1 MKILFLCQYFP
12 PEMGAPS
19 ARTYE
24 HAKYWVQSGHDVTV
38 VCGMPNHPD
47 GIIPPEYRGKILVRE
62 NWDGIRVLR
71 GWLYAT
77 PNRGVVKRSIAFL
90 TYMLSSIFVAIFFAG
105 RCDVVVATSPQI
117 LCGLAGYIVSIFKW
131 RPFVLEVRDL
141 WPAQI
146 IDLGVIKNRF
156 FIYILSQLE
165 AFLYRRAGA
174 IVTIAPAMSREI
186 AQRGFDSDKI
196 FTIPNGIDEEF
207 FKPTDGRFRI
217 RKEKNWDDSK
227 IIVLYIGTMGL
238 SQGLET
244 ILSVAE
250 KMMDNPSV
258 RFVFVGAG
266 ADRERL
272 ISLSQEKGLTNT
284 EFYPAVKKQEM
295 PDWYSAADIC
305 LVPLK
310 KRNVFRYNIPSKMFE
325 IMACERP
332 ILLGAEGQARDI
344 LEQSGAGIAVEPE
357 NVEAYIEALLQLIQS
372 PEALSTFGKKGREYV
387 LAHFTRREN
396 AKNYLHVFNW
406 VVNRKKIKTT

>member
-24 HAKYWVQSGHDVTV
+24 HAKCWVQEGHEVTV
-38 VCGMPNHPD
+38 VCGLPNHPD
-47 GIIPPEYRGKILVRE
+47 GVVPPEYRGKWLVRE
-62 NWDGIRVLR
+62 NWDGVHVLR
-71 GWLYAT
+71 GWIYTT

-90 TYMLSSIFVAIFFAG
+90 TYMISSIFVAILFAG
-105 RCDVVVATSPQI
+105 KCDVVVATSPQM
-117 LCGLAGYIVSIFKW
+117 LCGLAGYIVSLFKW
-131 RPFVLEVRDL
+131 KPFVLEIRDL

-156 FIYILSQLE
+156 IIYLLSSLE
-165 AFLYRRAGA
+165 SFLYRHARA

-186 AQRGFDSDKI
+186 ARRGFGEDKI

-207 FKPTDGRFRI
+207 FKPTDGGKQI
-217 RKEKNWDDSK
+217 RQEKGWDISK
-227 IIVLYIGTMGL
+227 IVVLYIGTMGL

-244 ILSVAE
+244 VLQVAE
-250 KMMDNPSV
+250 KVKDNADV
-258 RFVFVGAG
+258 IFVFVGAG

-272 ISLSQEKGLTNT
+272 ISIAKEKKLMNT
-284 EFYPAVKKQEM
+284 EFYPPVKKQDM
-295 PDWYSAADIC
+295 PDWYSSSDIC

-310 KRNVFRYNIPSKMFE
+310 KRNVFRFNIPSKMFE

-332 ILLGAEGQARDI
+332 VLLGAEGQAREI

-357 NVEAYIEALLQLIQS
+357 NVEAYTTALLQMIQN
-372 PEALSTFGKKGREYV
+372 PELREVFGKKGREYV
-387 LAHFTRREN
+387 LAHFTRKEN
-396 AKNYLHVFNW
+396 AKDYLKVFSW
-406 VVNRKKIKTT
+406 VLGKVRRV

>member
-24 HAKYWVQSGHDVTV
+24 HAKYWVQLGHEVTI
-38 VCGMPNHPD
+38 VCGLPNHPD
-47 GIIPPEYRGKILVRE
+47 GIVPPEYRGKMLVRE
-62 NWDGIRVLR
+62 DWDGIHVLR

-105 RCDVVVATSPQI
+105 KCDVVVATSPQI
-117 LCGLAGYIVSIFKW
+117 LCGLAGYIVSVFKW

-156 FIYILSQLE
+156 LISLLSRLE
-165 AFLYRRAGA
+165 SFLYRHARA

-186 AQRGFDSDKI
+186 TQRGFDSDKI

-207 FKPTDGRFRI
+207 FKPTDGGVHI

-227 IIVLYIGTMGL
+227 IVVLYIGTMGL

-250 KMMDNPSV
+250 KMKDNPSI

-272 ISLSQEKGLTNT
+272 ISISKEKGLTHT
-284 EFYPAVKKQEM
+284 EFYPAVKKQDM

-332 ILLGAEGQARDI
+332 ILLGAEGQAREI

-357 NVEAYIEALLQLIQS
+357 KVEAYAEALLQLAQN
-372 PEALSTFGKKGREYV
+372 PELRKTFGKKGREYV
-387 LAHFTRREN
+387 LAHFTRKEN
-396 AKNYLHVFNW
+396 AKNYIHVFNW
-406 VVNRKKIKTT
+406 VLNRNK

>member
-24 HAKYWVQSGHDVTV
+24 HAKYWVQEGHEVTV
-38 VCGMPNHPD
+38 VCGLPNHPD
-47 GIIPPEYRGKILVRE
+47 GVIPPEYRGKWLVRE

-77 PNRGVVKRSIAFL
+77 PNRGVLKRSIAFL
-90 TYMLSSIFVAIFFAG
+90 TYMISSILVAICFAG
-105 RCDVVVATSPQI
+105 KCDVVVATSPQM
-117 LCGLAGYIVSIFKW
+117 LCGLAGYIVSLFKW
-131 RPFVLEVRDL
+131 KPFVLEVRDL

-156 FIYILSQLE
+156 IISLLSSLE
-165 AFLYRRAGA
+165 AFLYRRARA

-186 AQRGFDSDKI
+186 AQRGFDAQKI
-196 FTIPNGIDEEF
+196 FTIPNGINEDF
-207 FKPTDGRFRI
+207 FKPTEQGKKI
-217 RKEKNWDDSK
+217 REEHGWKPCQT
-227 IIVLYIGTMGL
+227 IVLYIGTMGL

-244 ILSVAE
+244 ILQVAE
-250 KMMDNPSV
+250 NMKDNPEV
-258 RFVFVGAG
+258 LFVFVGAG

-272 ISLSQEKGLTNT
+272 ISIAKEKNLTNV
-284 EFYPAVKKQEM
+284 EFYAPVKKQSM
-295 PDWYSAADIC
+295 PDWYSASDIC

-310 KRNVFRYNIPSKMFE
+310 KRNVFLYNIPSKMFE

-332 ILLGAEGQARDI
+332 IILGAEGQAREI

-357 NVEAYIEALLQLIQS
+357 NAEAYTSAILHLVQH
-372 PEALSTFGKKGREYV
+372 PELREQYGKKGREYV

-396 AKNYLHVFNW
+396 AKNYLRVFSYVTGNSC
-406 VVNRKKIKTT
+406 

>member
-24 HAKYWVQSGHDVTV
+24 HAKYWVQEGHEVTV
-38 VCGMPNHPD
+38 VCGLPNHPD
-47 GIIPPEYRGKILVRE
+47 GVIPPGYRGRWLVRE

-77 PNRGVVKRSIAFL
+77 PNRGVLKRSFAFL
-90 TYMLSSIFVAIFFAG
+90 TYMISSILVAIFFTQK
-105 RCDVVVATSPQI
+105 CDVVVATSPQM
-117 LCGLAGYIVSIFKW
+117 LCGLAGYIVSLFKW
-131 RPFVLEVRDL
+131 RPFVLEIRDL

-156 FIYILSQLE
+156 IIYLLSSLE
-165 AFLYRRAGA
+165 SFLYHRAKA
-174 IVTIAPAMSREI
+174 IVTIAPAMSHEI
-186 AQRGFDSDKI
+186 ERRGFDGNKI
-196 FTIPNGIDEEF
+196 FTIPNGINEDF
-207 FKPTDGRFRI
+207 FKPSPGGEKI
-217 RKEKNWDDSK
+217 RQEKNWDSSK
-227 IIVLYIGTMGL
+227 IVVLYIGTMGL

-244 ILSVAE
+244 ILQVAE
-250 KMMDNPSV
+250 NFKDNPNIL
-258 RFVFVGAG
+258 FVFVGAG

-272 ISLSQEKGLTNT
+272 IAIAQEKELTNI
-284 EFYPAVKKQEM
+284 EFYPPVKKQVM
-295 PDWYSAADIC
+295 PDWYSSADIC

-310 KRNVFRYNIPSKMFE
+310 KRDVFRYNIPSKMFE

-344 LEQSGAGIAVEPE
+344 LEEANAGIAVEPE
-357 NVEAYIEALLQLIQS
+357 NVEEYTSGLIKMIQN
-372 PEALSTFGKKGREYV
+372 PELRKNFGKKGREYV

-396 AKNYLHVFNW
+396 AKKYLSVFSKLRRT
-406 VVNRKKIKTT
+406 V